1 MPNQADRFHVIAID
15 VPGQGHS
22 ERPDISYD
30 THAVAAHVDAAVK
43 APGVST
49 YWLVAHDIGAWVA
62 FPSPWQGTSF
72 PDEQPDAVAAALTG
86 FITESDWPWPTS
98 TGVR

>member
-62 FPSPWQGTSF
+62 FPRLGRALHSPMNS
-72 PDEQPDAVAAALTG
+72 PMPSL
-86 FITESDWPWPTS
+86 P
-98 TGVR
+98 R